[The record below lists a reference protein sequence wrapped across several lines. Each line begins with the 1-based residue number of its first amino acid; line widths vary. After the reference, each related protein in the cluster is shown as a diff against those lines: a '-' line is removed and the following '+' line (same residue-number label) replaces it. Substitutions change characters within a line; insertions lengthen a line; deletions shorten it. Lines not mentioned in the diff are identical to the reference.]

1 MASRLQAER
10 EFFDR
15 VASRTRLRPMSR
27 AVLDRY
33 AHPPHPELF
42 GKEWMF
48 SLLGPARGLRVLEV
62 GCGEGAA
69 SVQLAYC
76 GAQVTGIDV
85 SPGALD
91 VARRRAALE
100 RLDVEFVEANVED
113 GDGLG
118 DEAYDVVWCDLVLHH
133 LTASLDRVVRKLHAA
148 LKPGGLFVAREPVH
162 YAGWLKALR
171 RCVPVRVPTT
181 PDEQPFREQEF
192 AAVRRH
198 FPDLHRRHFRLFAR
212 LDRVTRSLPVIG
224 MAARVDNLLLHLPG
238 AKSLAGNVVMW
249 ARKPATAA

>member
-1 MASRLQAER
+1 MASRFQAER
-10 EFFDR
+10 DFFDR
-15 VASRTRLRPMSR
+15 AAAATMLRPMSR

-33 AHPPHPELF
+33 AHPRHPELF
-42 GKEWMF
+42 GKEFMF
-48 SLLGPARGLRVLEV
+48 SLLGRARGLRVLEV

-76 GAQVTGIDV
+76 GAEVTGIDL

-91 VARRRAALE
+91 VARRRADLE
-100 RLDVEFVEANVED
+100 GLDVRFLEANVEESD
-113 GDGLG
+113 GFG
-118 DEAYDVVWCDLVLHH
+118 DASYDVVWCDLVLHH
-133 LTASLDRVVRKLHAA
+133 LTAALDRVTHNLHAA
-148 LKPGGLFVAREPVH
+148 LKPGGLFIAREPVH

-192 AAVRRH
+192 AVIRRR
-198 FPDLHRRHFRLFAR
+198 FPDLRRRHFRLLAR
-212 LDRVTRSLPVIG
+212 VDRVTRSLPVIG
-224 MAARVDNLLLHLPG
+224 AAARLDNLLLHLPG

-249 ARKPATAA
+249 ARKPGGTA